1 MSTGRKGKIPL
12 TKSKH
17 LQISIQSPMR
27 FRLCWLIVVSMSA
40 YFSATICTDQ
50 WQRYRNN
57 PILMQMESNH
67 RKWSYDV
74 VGVTLCP
81 LFVDD
86 RAIDALIDVYWN
98 ISRDTSPME
107 FQYYDSYL
115 RTIATVDLRA
125 FRAFADDASLNR
137 VDMEFVAMRVCTK
150 QDMR

>member
-1 MSTGRKGKIPL
+1 
-12 TKSKH
+12 
-17 LQISIQSPMR
+17 
-27 FRLCWLIVVSMSA
+27 
-40 YFSATICTDQ
+40 
-50 WQRYRNN
+50 
-57 PILMQMESNH
+57 MQMEFNH

-86 RAIDALIDVYWN
+86 RAIDALIDAYWN

-115 RTIATVDLRA
+115 RAIATVDIRA